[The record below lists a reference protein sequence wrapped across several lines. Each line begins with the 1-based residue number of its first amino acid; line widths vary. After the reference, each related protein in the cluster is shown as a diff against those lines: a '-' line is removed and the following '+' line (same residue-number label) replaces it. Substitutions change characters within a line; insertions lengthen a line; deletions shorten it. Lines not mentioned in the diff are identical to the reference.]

1 MLLGASILNIDNNRL
16 NELYM
21 SDIDYVH
28 VDVMDGEFVTS
39 TTDLFYRVK
48 DKLASNQ
55 KNIDVHL
62 MVKDIKKYV
71 DEYKELSPAFI
82 IFHYEACLNHLEII
96 NYIKSLNIKV
106 GLAISPGTPVDSIL
120 SFLDVIDLVLVMSVQ
135 PGKGGQEFIESTI
148 SKIKR
153 LAFIRELNNLKFKI
167 EVDGG
172 INDTNVNKLEN
183 VDYVVSGSYITKS
196 DNFSDKIVRI
206 KSNFPLA

>member
-71 DEYKELSPAFI
+71 DEYKELSPSFI